1 VIADFPDPI
10 QQNPVARM
18 RNDPG
23 PHEAPDYL
31 VVGHVTKD
39 LTPSGPV
46 LGGTA
51 VYAGLT
57 AFMLGMRTRV
67 VTSADPDLDLD
78 PLSELETITLPSD
91 TSTTFENTYEA
102 GKRLQILHAQAPPI
116 GLDAVPEAWRSTDI
130 LHLAPVAREVDP
142 TMVDGLSFT
151 LLGITAQGW
160 MRAWDRGGRIRSCIW
175 NDETSL
181 LQSAGATV
189 ISIEDVAGDEGII
202 KDMAQRSRLL
212 AVTTARHGSR
222 VYWRGERRDFAAP
235 VVDEIDSTGSGDI
248 FAACFFFRLHQT
260 GNPWEA
266 ARVAN
271 RLAAASVTRF
281 GLESV
286 PTAEEIET
294 ALRAGN
300 L

>member
-1 VIADFPDPI
+1 
-10 QQNPVARM
+10 M

-57 AFMLGMRTRV
+57 AFMLGMRTCV
-67 VTSADPDLDLD
+67 VTSTDPDLNLD
-78 PLSELETITLPSD
+78 PLSELEVISLPSD
-91 TSTTFENTYEA
+91 ASTTFENTYEA
-102 GKRLQILHAQAPPI
+102 GKRSQILHAQALPI
-116 GLDAVPEAWRSTDI
+116 GLDAIPETWRSSSI
-130 LHLAPVAREVDP
+130 LHLAPVACEVDP
-142 TMVDGLSFT
+142 TMVAGCSFT

-160 MRAWDRGGRIRSCIW
+160 MRAWDRRGRVRSCIW

-181 LQSAGATV
+181 LQSAGATI
-189 ISIEDVAGDEGII
+189 ISIEDVAGDEGIL
-202 KDMAQRSRLL
+202 KDMAQHSRLL
-212 AVTTARHGSR
+212 VVTTARHGSR
-222 VYWRGERRDFAAP
+222 VYWRGERRDFTAP
-235 VVDEIDSTGSGDI
+235 EVDEIDSTGSGDI
-248 FAACFFFRLHQT
+248 FAACFFFHLHQT
-260 GNPWEA
+260 GDPWEA
-266 ARVAN
+266 ARFAN
-271 RLAAASVTRF
+271 RLAAASVTRC

-294 ALRAGN
+294 ALRSGKP
-300 L
+300 

>member
-1 VIADFPDPI
+1 
-10 QQNPVARM
+10 M

-57 AFMLGMRTRV
+57 AFRLGMRTRV
-67 VTSADPDLDLD
+67 VTAAGSDLNLD
-78 PLSELETITLPSD
+78 PLSELEVFTLPAD
-91 TSTTFENTYEA
+91 ASTTFENTYKG
-102 GKRLQILHAQAPPI
+102 GKRSQILHAQAQPV

-130 LHLAPVAREVDP
+130 VHLAPVAHEVDP
-142 TMVDGLSFT
+142 MMVDGLSFKF
-151 LLGITAQGW
+151 LGITAQGW
-160 MRAWDRGGRIRSCIW
+160 MRVWDRKGRIRSCIW

-181 LQSAGATV
+181 LQSAEATV
-189 ISIEDVAGDEGII
+189 ISIEDVAGDEGIVE
-202 KDMAQRSRLL
+202 DMARRSRLL
-212 AVTTARHGSR
+212 VVTAAHHGSR

-235 VVDEIDSTGSGDI
+235 GVEEIDSTGSGDI
-248 FAACFFFRLHQT
+248 FAACFFFHLHQW
-260 GNPWEA
+260 GDPWEA
-266 ARVAN
+266 SRFAN
-271 RLAAASVTRF
+271 QLAAASVTRC

-286 PTAEEIET
+286 PTPEDIDM
-294 ALRAGN
+294 ALRSGN
-300 L
+300 P